1 MSIII
6 AAHITGKNVSNNY
19 LYQSLL
25 FIAKNNPTAKINMIV
40 EDEIIAAENNIS
52 VTNIGVKNKITFTYW
67 HNFILPSL
75 LKKYNANCFIT
86 NHTLCNP
93 KINIAKYYF
102 IGEDLGTIKKTVLT
116 NIQKST
122 AVFVTED
129 FIAQQLENKIDKQK
143 LKLVYHGLVEQSINL
158 DYNQQKSIQGEFTN
172 GYDYYLFYVDAF
184 SAKHSI
190 SVLKAFSILKKWQKT
205 SIKLLL
211 LLDNVAELDLIP
223 DFDNYKYKADVVFV
237 NTSIK
242 NTNNLIAASFAFI
255 YFSEYKNINNLF
267 FALQTNV
274 PAIVNNTETN
284 NSIFKKS
291 VLYSNINE
299 VGIAANMQQ
308 LYKDEQ
314 LKNEL
319 QIEAITI
326 LEKYDSDK
334 TAEAIYE
341 TIKNNS

>member
-40 EDEIIAAENNIS
+40 EDEIIEAENNIS

-129 FIAQQLENKIDKQK
+129 FIAQQLENKINKQK
-143 LKLVYHGLVEQSINL
+143 LKIGRAHV
-158 DYNQQKSIQGEFTN
+158 
-172 GYDYYLFYVDAF
+172 
-184 SAKHSI
+184 
-190 SVLKAFSILKKWQKT
+190 
-205 SIKLLL
+205 
-211 LLDNVAELDLIP
+211 
-223 DFDNYKYKADVVFV
+223 
-237 NTSIK
+237 
-242 NTNNLIAASFAFI
+242 
-255 YFSEYKNINNLF
+255 
-267 FALQTNV
+267 
-274 PAIVNNTETN
+274 
-284 NSIFKKS
+284 
-291 VLYSNINE
+291 
-299 VGIAANMQQ
+299 
-308 LYKDEQ
+308 
-314 LKNEL
+314 
-319 QIEAITI
+319 
-326 LEKYDSDK
+326 
-334 TAEAIYE
+334 
-341 TIKNNS
+341 